1 MIQYLLGALPKQW
14 RERFEEMLF
23 TEQDYLERLRLAEDK
38 LVDDYVSETLTAE
51 EREQFEKYYLTSERR
66 RQKVAMALA
75 LKKSLTD
82 LSSQSDQAGQADQTD
97 PSRPPTQSEI
107 RSSILLRPPTSGQ
120 RLRLGLATLL
130 FQLRTRFRI
139 VALILVLL
147 LLGVSLYLLALF
159 WRSPQTTNPVASP
172 SPSPPQTTPR
182 DNRIT
187 LELPPGD
194 LRAGNGELKTLA
206 FSANPLPFFRLKLL
220 LPQPPNYAVWRI
232 LLTTPEGAEVVR
244 ASGTLEQDQRQ
255 QNYVMASLPTRNL
268 PAGKYL
274 VQLQGQASSESFYT
288 VASYAFRLTR

>member
-23 TEQDYLERLRLAEDK
+23 TEQDYLERLRVAEDK

-51 EREQFEKYYLTSERR
+51 ERDRFEKYYLTSERR

-82 LSSQSDQAGQADQTD
+82 LSSQSGQSGQSGQAGQ
-97 PSRPPTQSEI
+97 SNSPTQSEI
-107 RSSILLRPPTSGQ
+107 RSSILLQPPTSGQ
-120 RLRLGLATLL
+120 RIRLGLSACL

-147 LLGVSLYLLALF
+147 LLGVGLYILALLF
-159 WRSPQTTNPVASP
+159 QTTNPVATP
-172 SPSPPQTTPR
+172 SPSPTQPPPR

-194 LRAGNGELKTLA
+194 LRTGSGELKNLA
-206 FSANPLPFFRLKLL
+206 FPANPLPFFRLKLL
-220 LPQPPNYAVWRI
+220 LPQPPAYAVWRI
-232 LLTTPEGAEVVR
+232 LVTTAEGAEVMR

-268 PAGKYL
+268 PAGDYR